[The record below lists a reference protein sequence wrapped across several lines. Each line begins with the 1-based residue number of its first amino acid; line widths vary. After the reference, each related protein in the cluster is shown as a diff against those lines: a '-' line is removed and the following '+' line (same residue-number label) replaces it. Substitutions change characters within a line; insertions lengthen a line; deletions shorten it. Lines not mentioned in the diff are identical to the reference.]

1 MNKAIYT
8 EPRTFEKYDD
18 KRYMVY
24 LNEEIIPDYVPEVMQ
39 SDQVPEPVTAY
50 AYTGTEVDGGTL
62 IETISSDRDSLIN
75 GIIRSR
81 YTQSEEDAIK
91 THQIE
96 LLKNATLDKAADYEA
111 EWAEF
116 NAVREMAKAT
126 VDGWLNMR
134 MS

>member
-24 LNEEIIPDYVPEVMQ
+24 LNQEIIPDYVPEVMQ
-39 SDQVPEPVTAY
+39 SEQVPEPVTAY

-62 IETISSDRDSLIN
+62 IETTSSDRDSLIN

-96 LLKNATLDKAADYEA
+96 LLKNATIDKVADYEA

-116 NAVREMAKAT
+116 NAVREMAKTT
-126 VDGWLNMR
+126 VDSWLGYK
-134 MS
+134 SV

>member
-1 MNKAIYT
+1 MNRAIYT
-8 EPRTFEKYDD
+8 EQRTFEKYDD

-24 LNEEIIPDYVPEVMQ
+24 LNEEIIPDYVPEAMG
-39 SDQVPEPVTAY
+39 PEPAPAPVTGY

-62 IETISSDRDSLIN
+62 VEVTASDRDSLIN

-96 LLKNATLDKAADYEA
+96 LLKDADIAKAADYEA
-111 EWAEF
+111 EWVAF
-116 NAVREMAKAT
+116 NAVREMAKTT
-126 VDGWLNMR
+126 VDGWLMN
-134 MS
+134 

>member
-18 KRYMVY
+18 NRYMVY
-24 LNEEIIPDYVPEVMQ
+24 LNEVIIPDYVPEIMQ
-39 SDQVPEPVTAY
+39 SEQVPEPVTAY

-62 IETISSDRDSLIN
+62 IETTSSDRDSLIN

-96 LLKNATLDKAADYEA
+96 LLKNATIDKAADYEA

-116 NAVREMAKAT
+116 NTVREMAKAT

>member
-24 LNEEIIPDYVPEVMQ
+24 LNQEIIPDYVPEVMQ
-39 SDQVPEPVTAY
+39 SEQVPVPITAY

-62 IETISSDRDSLIN
+62 IETTSSDRDSLIN

-96 LLKNATLDKAADYEA
+96 LLKNATIDKAADYEA

>member
-1 MNKAIYT
+1 MNKAIYS
-8 EPRTFEKYDD
+8 EPRTFEKYDNA
-18 KRYMVY
+18 RFIVY
-24 LNEEIIPDYVPEVMQ
+24 LNQEIIPDYVPEVMHSEQ
-39 SDQVPEPVTAY
+39 TPEPVTAY

-62 IETISSDRDSLIN
+62 IETTSSDRDSLIN

-96 LLKNATLDKAADYEA
+96 LLKDAGIAKAAEYEA

-126 VDGWLNMR
+126 VDGWLGV
-134 MS
+134 

>member
-24 LNEEIIPDYVPEVMQ
+24 LNQEIIPDYVPEVMQ
-39 SDQVPEPVTAY
+39 SEQVPEPITAY
-50 AYTGTEVDGGTL
+50 VYTGTEVDGGTL
-62 IETISSDRDSLIN
+62 IETTSSDRDSLIN

-96 LLKNATLDKAADYEA
+96 LLKNATIDKAADYEA

-116 NAVREMAKAT
+116 NTVREMAKAT

>member
-1 MNKAIYT
+1 MNKAIYS
-8 EPRTFEKYDD
+8 EPRTFEKYDNA
-18 KRYMVY
+18 RFIVY
-24 LNEEIIPDYVPEVMQ
+24 LNQEIIPDYVPEVMHSEQ
-39 SDQVPEPVTAY
+39 PPEPVTAY

-62 IETISSDRDSLIN
+62 IETTSSDRDSLIN

-96 LLKNATLDKAADYEA
+96 LLKDAGIAKAAEYEA

-126 VDGWLNMR
+126 VDGWLGV
-134 MS
+134 